1 MTHISIVHVTDIFM
15 LSNTSSSQ
23 TEGHD
28 LKPIRLRERREK
40 NIKLKVLKGFSLR
53 AGRCWNG
60 IKQAV
65 YEVLTKFF
73 IYLKGSYV
81 WNMTWFKCPPRLLT
95 VARIRVV
102 QFSMTLVHRSG

>member
-1 MTHISIVHVTDIFM
+1 M

-73 IYLKGSYV
+73 IYLKASY
-81 WNMTWFKCPPRLLT
+81 MPLCMEYDIAQMSATASHGGTDP
-95 VARIRVV
+95 
-102 QFSMTLVHRSG
+102 SGPIFNDSAA